1 MLTIRDSAI
10 FLEQMCQCTRSGRIV
25 YLWRHWQDKLST
37 MDSSSQLAVISILH
51 LCDGSVNTPLFQKPL
66 EERLAPAPALTSI
79 QLFFRSPPS
88 SLPPVSPSQ
97 LSDFSS
103 HTPAFTP
110 QSLCQALCLF
120 QWYLASENIK
130 KKSFYCS
137 RSSVS
142 RILENL
148 FAVQY
153 HDISIT
159 GILPSS

>member
-1 MLTIRDSAI
+1 
-10 FLEQMCQCTRSGRIV
+10 
-25 YLWRHWQDKLST
+25 

-130 KKSFYCS
+130 KNHFIAAGVVLVESLRTC
-137 RSSVS
+137 
-142 RILENL
+142 LL
-148 FAVQY
+148 F
-153 HDISIT
+153 SIT
-159 GILPSS
+159 ISVLLVYCRLAKYP